1 MKSLLFIAFLT
12 GTFFAAMPCILL
24 AAPQHSSPG
33 QGDLSQTSRSK
44 DWAKRGD
51 PIPSGESDIEE
62 PPESIPDPLEPLN
75 RLFFRFNDRLYFWV
89 LKPAASGYKA
99 VFPEPVRVGVR
110 NFFSNLTTP
119 IRFVNCLLQGNLKG
133 AGNETFRLVLN
144 STLGLAGF
152 LDPAKKELQVEKE
165 DEDFGQTL
173 GTWGIGPIL
182 YVEWPLLGASSLRDS
197 IGYVGDLALDPRTYL
212 IPSVPLNLGIRSY
225 EEVNDHSLTLGEYED
240 LIKASID
247 PYVAK
252 RDAYF
257 QYRRTKIKERGKGS
271 ISGAK
276 REPKAPRVGTLR
288 ALTDLNEK
296 EGLKVALEQ
305 SY

>member
-1 MKSLLFIAFLT
+1 MKPRLFIPLLT
-12 GTFFAAMPCILL
+12 GILL
-24 AAPQHSSPG
+24 VMMASTLQAGSPEPSFG
-33 QGDLSQTSRSK
+33 KGDRLNLQLSRSN
-44 DWAKRGD
+44 DWARRD
-51 PIPSGESDIEE
+51 DSFPSDESEAEE
-62 PPESIPDPLEPLN
+62 PLESIPDPLEPLN

-89 LKPAASGYKA
+89 LKPVASGYEA

-119 IRFVNCLLQGNLKG
+119 IRFLNCLLQGNLKG
-133 AGNETFRLVLN
+133 AGSETFRLLLN

-182 YVEWPLLGASSLRDS
+182 YVEWPFLGASSLRDS

-212 IPSVPLNLGIRSY
+212 ITSIPVNLGIRSL
-225 EEVNDHSLTLGEYED
+225 EEINDHSLTLGEYEE
-240 LIKASID
+240 LLKASVD

-252 RDAYF
+252 RDAFF
-257 QYRRTKIKERGKGS
+257 QYRRTKIKEKGKGIPS
-271 ISGAK
+271 AAKPKPSPPKGAS
-276 REPKAPRVGTLR
+276 RTHQAYQ
-288 ALTDLNEK
+288 EK
-296 EGLKVALEQ
+296 EILLEG
-305 SY
+305 Y